1 MGKLRVANDEIRRV
15 GEEGLNRSARDRL
28 GLNSRVLSWSE
39 RVQFEGQESCQILP
53 RLVSKLPSLASLFV

>member
-15 GEEGLNRSARDRL
+15 GEEGLNRSARVRL

-39 RVQFEGQESCQILP
+39 RVHLEGLESCPTSP
-53 RLVSKLPSLASLFV
+53 RLVSKLLALLV